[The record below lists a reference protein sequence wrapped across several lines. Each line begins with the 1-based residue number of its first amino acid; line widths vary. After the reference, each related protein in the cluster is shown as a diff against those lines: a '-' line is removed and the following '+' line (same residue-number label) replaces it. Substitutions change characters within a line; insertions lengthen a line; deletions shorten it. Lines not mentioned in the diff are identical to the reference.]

1 MKHTEFERKKT
12 VNTPLLNRA
21 KTILLK
27 QAICQAE
34 TDMLQLI
41 GTGVSLA
48 NIEAAVG
55 GLRDAKYTLKIA
67 LQDGF
72 LSYRA
77 QCDVMEIL
85 VRLQS
90 GIRLQSL
97 HEAIGF
103 ALELHEVTPQ
113 GEPAKYGIPHYRP
126 TDATFVCKCGE
137 PLTIREE
144 IERGFCIN
152 CAYGYNENGDA

>member
-12 VNTPLLNRA
+12 VNTPLLNQA

-34 TDMLQLI
+34 NEVRAMI
-41 GTGVSLA
+41 GKDVSLA
-48 NIEAAVG
+48 NVEKAI
-55 GLRDAKYTLKIA
+55 GLLGDAKRAVKIA

-72 LSYRA
+72 FSLAALEKIGR
-77 QCDVMEIL
+77 QIL
-85 VRLQS
+85 DAYLVT
-90 GIRLQSL
+90 
-97 HEAIGF
+97 GF
-103 ALELHEVTPQ
+103 AGIQDKHDIWCDLLATMPDP
-113 GEPAKYGIPHYRP
+113 EPVKHGIPYRP

-152 CAYGYNENGDA
+152 CAYGYNENGGA